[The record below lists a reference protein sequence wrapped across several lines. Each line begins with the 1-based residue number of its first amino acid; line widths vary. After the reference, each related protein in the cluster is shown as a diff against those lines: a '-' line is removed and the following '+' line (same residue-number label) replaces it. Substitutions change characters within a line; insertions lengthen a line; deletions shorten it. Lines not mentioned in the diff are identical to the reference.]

1 MKSIFTGSIASEFSA
16 MLLAW
21 KCKFDFESHF
31 NQLDSDSSEVMW
43 IGDCS
48 QDDDKSF
55 ETSFMSVTEILSEL

>member
-1 MKSIFTGSIASEFSA
+1 

-21 KCKFDFESHF
+21 KCKYDFESHF